1 MILKSANFRS
11 LFHFLQ
17 LDSWMN
23 KKRAEIKI
31 YGEVQGVSF
40 RARICEIA
48 KNLGLAGY
56 VKNEPDGS
64 VVIIAEGREEELKTL
79 LEKCYNIP
87 NSRVVKID
95 VEWGEAENEFGEF
108 SIKYNV

>member
-79 LEKCYNIP
+79 IKKCYNIP
-87 NSRVVKID
+87 NARVENID
-95 VEWGEAENEFGEF
+95 EEWGEAISEFKEF
-108 SIKYNV
+108 SVLY